1 MRANLLMG
9 SPRKP
14 MMLLGWCYSIFR
26 ALAVIPGK
34 ENGESKGRRERG
46 MKKKKR
52 KRKTKGRKGSK
63 GKVSLGLG

>member
-46 MKKKKR
+46 MKKR
-52 KRKTKGRKGSK
+52 KGRERRKEGKAAK
-63 GKVSLGLG
+63 GK

>member
-1 MRANLLMG
+1 MAG

-14 MMLLGWCYSIFR
+14 VMLLGWCCSIFR
-26 ALAVIPGK
+26 ALAIVPGK
-34 ENGESKGRRERG
+34 EIGKSKGRRERG

>member
-1 MRANLLMG
+1 
-9 SPRKP
+9 

-46 MKKKKR
+46 MNKR
-52 KRKTKGRKGSK
+52 KGRERQKEGKAAK
-63 GKVSLGLG
+63 GK